1 MTATFRNSTD
11 AASRRR
17 GGPTESASSN
27 STTYAPLP
35 PLPPTSDALESQP
48 VAAEMNDIPVLFRLQ
63 DLAPPHHGR
72 HTRKTDGAGRRGP
85 ARSAGNTASASA
97 PASTAHESLFT
108 SLATGGGADPVILP
122 FGANERP
129 GAVAGQRGSA
139 SQSAAVADEPHGATT
154 SLSTSIAAP
163 SPSVGAV
170 GERSGRTQAGTSV
183 GHAQPAASS
192 NTSAQSGHAAQHAHA
207 AHAATASEV
216 GESSTWEEWKGLAL
230 QWLVVVA
237 VAIGVMALF
246 SWWRQND
253 KGPAP
258 LKRERSTAPSSDDV
272 DSTDTDMKLDMPLEP
287 TPSPTR
293 SKRGSAARGNAST
306 TGSSGGS
313 NVPLVVDHAQ
323 DADDASSQDSN
334 EREPSGD
341 ESQPG
346 LAEPPLLNG
355 NTGQRGASRTR
366 NQATADEGDAGL
378 SLSPPTLIGPNE
390 TRSTARSG
398 APRPGAAPVAPD
410 ATNEPSAAPGGESES
425 PYPRTDPA
433 KFRFRDSGATETR
446 EARGPRP
453 GESAADMSGSQSDDP
468 ANVARL
474 QGSQPLNSRGTR

>member
-1 MTATFRNSTD
+1 MTATFRNTTD

-85 ARSAGNTASASA
+85 ARSAANAAAPPT

-108 SLATGGGADPVILP
+108 SLATGGAADPVILP
-122 FGANERP
+122 FGATERP

-139 SQSAAVADEPHGATT
+139 SQSDAVADEPHGATT
-154 SLSTSIAAP
+154 PLSTSIAAP
-163 SPSVGAV
+163 SASVGAV
-170 GERSGRTQAGTSV
+170 GERSGRSQAGTSV

-192 NTSAQSGHAAQHAHA
+192 NTLAQSGHAAQHAHA
-207 AHAATASEV
+207 AHAATAAEV

-253 KGPAP
+253 KGPEP
-258 LKRERSTAPSSDDV
+258 LKRERATIPSHDDV
-272 DSTDTDMKLDMPLEP
+272 DVSDTDMKLDLPLEP
-287 TPSPTR
+287 APSPTR
-293 SKRGSAARGNAST
+293 SKRGAATRGNAST
-306 TGSSGGS
+306 TGSGGGS
-313 NVPLVVDHAQ
+313 NVPLVVDPAR
-323 DADDASSQDSN
+323 DADDTSSQDSS
-334 EREPSGD
+334 EREPSGG
-341 ESQPG
+341 ESQSG

-390 TRSTARSG
+390 TRATARSG

-410 ATNEPSAAPGGESES
+410 STNEPQAAPGSEGES

-453 GESAADMSGSQSDDP
+453 GESAADMSGPQSDDP